1 MTFIIIGLAISLQ
14 IFLSVKKVSPFISLL
29 IVAILSGFFLGMKP
43 MNIIKSI
50 ETGVGSTL
58 SGLALILC
66 LGAVLGKILESSGAA
81 KRISA
86 SLINGFGIKNIQWS
100 LLLTGFLVGLPLYY
114 NAGFIILLPLVF
126 SIAKETRLPLLYLV
140 LPMAASLSTVHCFLP
155 PHPSPVILVNA
166 FHADLGKTLIYGLI
180 IAVPAIIIAGP
191 FLGTLLRN
199 VKIDIVGLFASKED
213 IPYENLPPALPCF
226 IIAMLPVF
234 LITLSVI
241 SRSFLP
247 EELLLNKILSFLGD
261 ANIALLL
268 AVLVALWYFGLR
280 SGRKMEVVMKW
291 LNEGISGISVILLII
306 TAGGVFKQIL
316 TDSGT
321 AEYISSLSRQWQ
333 LPVLVF
339 AWLVTALLRVTLG
352 SATVAGITASGIVAP
367 LLATTHVSPEL
378 LVLAVGAGSVFMSHV
393 NDTAFW
399 MFKEFFNLSI
409 KQTFFSWTLMETTIS
424 FIGLMGVL
432 ILNSII

>member
-1 MTFIIIGLAISLQ
+1 MTFFIIALAISLQ

-29 IVAILSGFFLGMKP
+29 VVAILSGFFLGMKP
-43 MNIIKSI
+43 MDIVQSI
-50 ETGVGSTL
+50 EKGVGSTL

-66 LGAVLGKILESSGAA
+66 LGAVLGKILEASGAA
-81 KRISA
+81 KKISVT
-86 SLINGFGIKNIQWS
+86 LINGFGIKNIQWS
-100 LLLTGFLVGLPLYY
+100 LLLTGFMVGLPLYY

-126 SIAKETRLPLLYLV
+126 SVAKETRLPLLYLV
-140 LPMAASLSTVHCFLP
+140 IPMAASLSTVHCFLP
-155 PHPSPVILVNA
+155 PHPSPVILINA
-166 FHADLGKTLIYGLI
+166 FHADLGKTLIYGII
-180 IAVPAIIIAGP
+180 IAIPAIIIAGP
-191 FLGTLLRN
+191 LLGTLLKN
-199 VKIDIVGLFASKED
+199 VKIDIVGLFSSKED
-213 IPYENLPPALPCF
+213 IPYNKLPPALPSF
-226 IIAMLPVF
+226 IIAMLPVI
-234 LITLSVI
+234 LITFSVI

-247 EELLLNKILSFLGD
+247 AESIVNKILSFLGD

-280 SGRKMEVVMKW
+280 SGRKMENAMKW

-306 TAGGVFKQIL
+306 TAGGVFKQVL

-321 AEYISSLSRQWQ
+321 AEYISSLSREWQ

-339 AWLVTALLRVTLG
+339 AWLITALLRVTLG

-424 FIGLMGVL
+424 FIGLIGVL

>member
-29 IVAILSGFFLGMKP
+29 IVAILAGFSLGMKP
-43 MNIIKSI
+43 IEIIKSV

-66 LGAVLGKILESSGAA
+66 LGAILGKILESSGAA
-81 KRISA
+81 KKISA
-86 SLINGFGIKNIQWS
+86 TLINAFGIKYIQWS
-100 LLLTGFLVGLPLYY
+100 LLLTGFMVGLPLYY
-114 NAGFIILLPLVF
+114 NAGFIILIPLVF
-126 SIAKETRLPLLYLV
+126 SVAKETRLPLLYLV

-166 FHADLGKTLIYGLI
+166 FNADMGKTLIYGLI
-180 IAVPAIIIAGP
+180 IAIPAIIIAGP
-191 FLGTLLRN
+191 VLGTLLKN
-199 VKIDIVGLFASKED
+199 VKTDIVGLFASKED
-213 IPYENLPPALPCF
+213 IPYDKLPKALPSF
-226 IIAMLPVF
+226 MIALLPVF

-241 SRSFLP
+241 SGSFLP
-247 EELLLNKILSFLGD
+247 KDSTINKILGFFGD

-268 AVLVALWYFGLR
+268 AVLVALWYFGIR
-280 SGRKMEVVMKW
+280 SGRKMEDVMKW

-306 TAGGVFKQIL
+306 TAGGVFKQVL

-321 AEYISSLSRQWQ
+321 SEYISSMSREWHM
-333 LPVLVF
+333 PVLVF

-367 LLATTHVSPEL
+367 LLVTTNVSPEL
-378 LVLAVGAGSVFMSHV
+378 MVLAVGSGSVFMSHV

-424 FIGLMGVL
+424 FLGLAGVL

>member
-1 MTFIIIGLAISLQ
+1 MTFIIIALAISLQ

-43 MNIIKSI
+43 LEIIKSI

-58 SGLALILC
+58 SDLALILC

-81 KRISA
+81 KKISA
-86 SLINGFGIKNIQWS
+86 TLINGFGIKNIQWS

-114 NAGFIILLPLVF
+114 NAGFIILIPLVF

-140 LPMAASLSTVHCFLP
+140 IPMAASLSTVHCFLP
-155 PHPSPVILVNA
+155 PHPSPVILINA
-166 FHADLGKTLIYGLI
+166 FKADLGKTLIYGLI

-191 FLGTLLRN
+191 VLGTLLRN
-199 VKIDIVGLFASKED
+199 VKIDMVGLFASKED
-213 IPYENLPPALPCF
+213 IPYENLPPALPSF

-234 LITLSVI
+234 LITSSVI

-247 EELLLNKILSFLGD
+247 AESLVNKILAFLGD

-268 AVLVALWYFGLR
+268 AVLVALWYFGLH
-280 SGRKMEVVMKW
+280 SGRKMENVMKW

-306 TAGGVFKQIL
+306 TAGGVFKQVL

-321 AEYISSLSRQWQ
+321 AEHISSLSVQWH

-424 FIGLMGVL
+424 FIGLIGVL

>member
-1 MTFIIIGLAISLQ
+1 
-14 IFLSVKKVSPFISLL
+14 
-29 IVAILSGFFLGMKP
+29 
-43 MNIIKSI
+43 
-50 ETGVGSTL
+50 
-58 SGLALILC
+58 
-66 LGAVLGKILESSGAA
+66 
-81 KRISA
+81 
-86 SLINGFGIKNIQWS
+86 
-100 LLLTGFLVGLPLYY
+100 
-114 NAGFIILLPLVF
+114 
-126 SIAKETRLPLLYLV
+126 
-140 LPMAASLSTVHCFLP
+140 
-155 PHPSPVILVNA
+155 
-166 FHADLGKTLIYGLI
+166 LIYGLI

-191 FLGTLLRN
+191 VLGTLLRN
-199 VKIDIVGLFASKED
+199 VKIDMVGLFASKED
-213 IPYENLPPALPCF
+213 IPYENLPPALPSF

-234 LITLSVI
+234 LITSSVI

-247 EELLLNKILSFLGD
+247 AESLVNKILAFLGD

-268 AVLVALWYFGLR
+268 AVLVALWYFGLH
-280 SGRKMEVVMKW
+280 SGRKMENVMKW

-306 TAGGVFKQIL
+306 TAGGVFKQVL

-321 AEYISSLSRQWQ
+321 AEHISSLSVQWH

-339 AWLVTALLRVTLG
+339 AWLVAALLRVTLG

-393 NDTAFW
+393 NDTGFW

-424 FIGLMGVL
+424 FIGLIGVL

>member
-1 MTFIIIGLAISLQ
+1 MTFIIIALAISLQ

-29 IVAILSGFFLGMKP
+29 VVAILSGFFLGMKP
-43 MNIIKSI
+43 MEIIKSI

-58 SGLALILC
+58 SDLALILC

-81 KRISA
+81 KKISA
-86 SLINGFGIKNIQWS
+86 TLINSFGIKYIQWS

-114 NAGFIILLPLVF
+114 NAGFIILIPLVF

-140 LPMAASLSTVHCFLP
+140 IPMAASLSTVHCFLP

-166 FHADLGKTLIYGLI
+166 FNADLGKTLIYELI

-191 FLGTLLRN
+191 VLGTLLRN

-213 IPYENLPPALPCF
+213 IPYEDLPPALPSF

-234 LITLSVI
+234 LITSSVI

-247 EELLLNKILSFLGD
+247 GESLVNKILAFLGD

-268 AVLVALWYFGLR
+268 AVLVALWYFGLH
-280 SGRKMEVVMKW
+280 SGRKMENVMKW

-306 TAGGVFKQIL
+306 TAGGVFKQVLI
-316 TDSGT
+316 DSGT
-321 AEYISSLSRQWQ
+321 AEHISSLSVQWQ

-424 FIGLMGVL
+424 FIGLIGVL
-432 ILNSII
+432 ILNFII

>member
-1 MTFIIIGLAISLQ
+1 MTFIIIALAISLQ

-29 IVAILSGFFLGMKP
+29 LVAILTGLFLGMKP
-43 MNIIKSI
+43 MEVIKSI

-66 LGAVLGKILESSGAA
+66 LGAILGKILESSGAA
-81 KRISA
+81 KKISA
-86 SLINGFGIKNIQWS
+86 TLINGFGVKYIQWS

-114 NAGFIILLPLVF
+114 NAGFIILVPLVF
-126 SIAKETRLPLLYLV
+126 SIAKETRLPLLYLAI
-140 LPMAASLSTVHCFLP
+140 PMAASLSTVHCFLP

-166 FHADLGKTLIYGLI
+166 FKADLGKTLIYGTI
-180 IAVPAIIIAGP
+180 IALPAIIVAGP
-191 FLGTLLRN
+191 FLGKLLRN
-199 VKIDIVGLFASKED
+199 VKIDMVGIFASKED
-213 IPYENLPPALPCF
+213 IPFDKLPKSLPSFVIAL
-226 IIAMLPVF
+226 LPIF
-234 LITLSVI
+234 LITISVI
-241 SRSFLP
+241 SKSFLS
-247 EELLLNKILSFLGD
+247 EGSLINQILSFFGD
-261 ANIALLL
+261 ANIALLI

-280 SGRKMEVVMKW
+280 SGRKMENVMKW

-306 TAGGVFKQIL
+306 TAGGVFKQVL

-333 LPVLVF
+333 MPVLVF

-367 LLATTHVSPEL
+367 LLATSNVSPEL

-424 FIGLMGVL
+424 FMGLIGVL
-432 ILNSII
+432 ILNYII

>member
-1 MTFIIIGLAISLQ
+1 MTFIIIALAISLQ

-29 IVAILSGFFLGMKP
+29 IVAILTGFFLGMKP
-43 MNIIKSI
+43 VEIIKSI
-50 ETGVGSTL
+50 ENGVGSTL

-66 LGAVLGKILESSGAA
+66 LGAVLGKILEASGAA
-81 KRISA
+81 KKIS
-86 SLINGFGIKNIQWS
+86 STLIKGFGIKNIQWS
-100 LLLTGFLVGLPLYY
+100 LLLTGFMVGLPLYY
-114 NAGFIILLPLVF
+114 NAGFIILIPLVF
-126 SIAKETRLPLLYLV
+126 SVARETRLPLLYLV

-166 FHADLGKTLIYGLI
+166 FNADMGKTLIYGLI
-180 IAVPAIIIAGP
+180 IAIPAIIVAGP
-191 FLGTLLRN
+191 LLGTLLKN

-213 IPYENLPPALPCF
+213 IPYDKLPPALPSF
-226 IIAMLPVF
+226 LIALLPVF

-241 SRSFLP
+241 SGSLLP
-247 EELLLNKILSFLGD
+247 KDTLVNKILGFFGD

-268 AVLVALWYFGLR
+268 AVLVALWYFGLK
-280 SGRKMEVVMKW
+280 SGRKMEHIMKW

-306 TAGGVFKQIL
+306 TAGGVFKQVL

-321 AEYISSLSRQWQ
+321 ADYISSLSREWQ
-333 LPVLVF
+333 MPVLVF

-378 LVLAVGAGSVFMSHV
+378 LVLAVGSGSVFMSHV

-424 FIGLMGVL
+424 FMGLAGVL
-432 ILNSII
+432 ILNYLI

>member
-1 MTFIIIGLAISLQ
+1 MTFIIIALAISLQ

-29 IVAILSGFFLGMKP
+29 IVAILTGFFLGMKP
-43 MNIIKSI
+43 VEIIKSI

-66 LGAVLGKILESSGAA
+66 LGAILGKILESSGAA
-81 KRISA
+81 KKIS
-86 SLINGFGIKNIQWS
+86 STLIKSFGIKNIQWS
-100 LLLTGFLVGLPLYY
+100 LLLTGFMVGLPLYY
-114 NAGFIILLPLVF
+114 NAGFIILIPLVF
-126 SIAKETRLPLLYLV
+126 SVARETRLPLLYLV

-166 FHADLGKTLIYGLI
+166 FNADMGKTLIYG
-180 IAVPAIIIAGP
+180 IIIAIPAIVIAGP
-191 FLGTLLRN
+191 VLGTLLKN
-199 VKIDIVGLFASKED
+199 VKIDLVGLFASKED
-213 IPYENLPPALPCF
+213 IPLAKLPPALPSF
-226 IIAMLPVF
+226 LIALLPVF

-241 SRSFLP
+241 SGSLLP
-247 EELLLNKILSFLGD
+247 KDSLANKILGFFGD

-268 AVLVALWYFGLR
+268 AVLVALWYFGLK
-280 SGRKMEVVMKW
+280 SGRKMEQIMKW

-306 TAGGVFKQIL
+306 TAGGVFKQVL

-321 AEYISSLSRQWQ
+321 ADYISSLSREWQ
-333 LPVLVF
+333 MPVLVF

-378 LVLAVGAGSVFMSHV
+378 LVLAVGSGSVFMSHV

-424 FIGLMGVL
+424 FMGLIGVL
-432 ILNSII
+432 ILNYII